1 MTETPLETALIKGLK
16 AEKMLYLQAHPE
28 AFEELILLA
37 QGNKQ
42 PYAWRAAWLLSN
54 AMKKN
59 DKRLQS
65 HVSTFINILP
75 NAPEGHKRDL
85 LNILRKMEV
94 DEEQEG
100 RLFDHCV
107 TIWEHTNQIP
117 SVRHNAFRIIV
128 KIAKNYPELLDEIRF
143 LTQEHYIKPLS
154 DGIKKVIRK
163 TIKELWKGEG
173 V

>member
-1 MTETPLETALIKGLK
+1 MTETPLETALMKGLK
-16 AEKMLYLQAHPE
+16 AEKMLYLQAHPN

-54 AMKKN
+54 VMKKN
-59 DKRLQS
+59 DQRLQS
-65 HVSTFINILP
+65 HIRAFIAILP
-75 NAPEGHKRDL
+75 NAPEGHKREL
-85 LNILRKMEV
+85 LNILRNIEV

-107 TIWEHTNQIP
+107 TIWENTNQIP
-117 SVRHNAFRIIV
+117 SVRHNAFRIII

-143 LTQEHYIKPLS
+143 LTQDHYIKPLS

-163 TIKELWKGEG
+163 KVASLYSKS
-173 V
+173 